1 MVQTGKRE
9 LELNEEEQKKVKLR
23 SLYSD
28 PENRSIRMVVDT
40 PTGQVTIFEPTNED
54 LQEIMQLDD
63 MVAAFNQESDGDNEL
78 DISGTTIM
86 KELIPRLTDLDMD
99 GMSDDEI
106 TEVIEHLTVE
116 GNVIMACLTSIV
128 THIYTIMIM
137 NFENNLDLNNMVK
150 MSEQISD
157 KAFGM
162 YINEAAKTDEG
173 RKQMQ
178 EINKQASKV
187 IPMVKSKGTKK
198 EMDPA
203 EEKSK
208 DFKDATVLDP
218 NNYQKSIEEQV
229 NRFEDVDQ

>member
-1 MVQTGKRE
+1 M
-9 LELNEEEQKKVKLR
+9 NEEEHKNVKFR

-28 PENRSIRMVVDT
+28 PKNRTIRMVVDT
-40 PTGQVTIFEPTNED
+40 PTGPVTIFEPTSD
-54 LQEIMQLDD
+54 DIREIMQLDD

-86 KELIPRLTDLDMD
+86 KELIPRLTDLDLDDMT
-99 GMSDDEI
+99 DDEI
-106 TEVIEHLTVE
+106 TEVVENLTIE
-116 GNVIMACLTSIV
+116 GNVILACLTSIV
-128 THIYTIMIM
+128 TYIYTLMIM

-150 MSEQISD
+150 MSAQISD

-187 IPMVKSKGTKK
+187 IPMIKDKNAEKAADSK
-198 EMDPA
+198 
-203 EEKSK
+203 EKSE

>member
-9 LELNEEEQKKVKLR
+9 RELNNEEHKKVKFR

-28 PENRSIRMVVDT
+28 PENRAIRMVVDT
-40 PTGQVTIFEPTNED
+40 PTGPVTIFEPTSD
-54 LQEIMQLDD
+54 DIREIMQLDD
-63 MVAAFNQESDGDNEL
+63 MVAAFNQESTEDNEL

-86 KELIPRLTDLDMD
+86 KELIPRLTDLDLDDMT
-99 GMSDDEI
+99 DDEI
-106 TEVIEHLTVE
+106 TDVIENLTVE
-116 GNVIMACLTSIV
+116 GNIIIACLASIV

-137 NFENNLDLNNMVK
+137 NFENNLDLNNMVQ
-150 MSEQISD
+150 MSEQVSD

-187 IPMVKSKGTKK
+187 IPMIKDKNAEKAADSK
-198 EMDPA
+198 
-203 EEKSK
+203 EKSE

>member
-9 LELNEEEQKKVKLR
+9 RELNNEEHKKVKFR

-28 PENRSIRMVVDT
+28 PENRTIRMVVDT
-40 PTGQVTIFEPTNED
+40 PTGPVTIFEPTSD
-54 LQEIMQLDD
+54 DIREIMQLDD
-63 MVAAFNQESDGDNEL
+63 MVAAFNQESTEDNEL

-86 KELIPRLTDLDMD
+86 KELIPRLTDLDLDDMT
-99 GMSDDEI
+99 DDEI
-106 TEVIEHLTVE
+106 TEVVENLTIE
-116 GNVIMACLTSIV
+116 GNVILACLTSIV
-128 THIYTIMIM
+128 TYIYTLMIM

-150 MSEQISD
+150 MSAQISD

-187 IPMVKSKGTKK
+187 IPMTKDKNAEKAADSK
-198 EMDPA
+198 
-203 EEKSK
+203 EKSD

>member
-1 MVQTGKRE
+1 M
-9 LELNEEEQKKVKLR
+9 NEEEHKNVKFR

-28 PENRSIRMVVDT
+28 PKNRTIRMVVDT
-40 PTGQVTIFEPTNED
+40 PTGPVTIFEPTSD
-54 LQEIMQLDD
+54 DIREIMQLDD
-63 MVAAFNQESDGDNEL
+63 MVAAFNQESTEDNEL

-86 KELIPRLTDLDMD
+86 KELIPRLTDLDLDDMT
-99 GMSDDEI
+99 DDEI
-106 TEVIEHLTVE
+106 TEVVENLTIE
-116 GNVIMACLTSIV
+116 GNVILACLTSIV
-128 THIYTIMIM
+128 TYIYTLMIM

-150 MSEQISD
+150 MSAQISD

-187 IPMVKSKGTKK
+187 IPMTKDKNAEKAADSK
-198 EMDPA
+198 
-203 EEKSK
+203 EKSD

>member
-9 LELNEEEQKKVKLR
+9 RELNEEEHKKVKFR

-187 IPMVKSKGTKK
+187 ISLRDKTNADKSDKK
-198 EMDPA
+198 A
-203 EEKSK
+203 EA
-208 DFKDATVLDP
+208 DMKDATVLDP
-218 NNYQKSIEEQV
+218 DNYQKSIEAQID
-229 NRFEDVDQ
+229 RFEDVDQ